1 MTDAVVVLTAR
12 GQETILSEGGSQ
24 AWRLNEHR
32 TRGIEFLVCVQN
44 RHNGD
49 WGGATEPHSTA
60 FLIGR
65 ISEIAKSPER
75 PDRWIIKISEYAPIN
90 IPNVWQ
96 AWRYPIRY
104 MSLEEL
110 QIDPTTLELQPLREQ
125 AVEEAPVQKLGDV
138 IAAARQQIAAAAG
151 VPDSAVR
158 ISVDLS

>member
-1 MTDAVVVLTAR
+1 
-12 GQETILSEGGSQ
+12 
-24 AWRLNEHR
+24 
-32 TRGIEFLVCVQN
+32 
-44 RHNGD
+44 
-49 WGGATEPHSTA
+49 
-60 FLIGR
+60 
-65 ISEIAKSPER
+65 
-75 PDRWIIKISEYAPIN
+75 
-90 IPNVWQ
+90 
-96 AWRYPIRY
+96 